1 MDGIDARS
9 PRTCRKQRKKKTSV
23 CLFSCQ
29 FTHHD
34 EHVGLCRSLGGT
46 DAAHKR
52 APQGRTSSFTDVK
65 EASDEN
71 RFRSRCEA
79 TPDNSE
85 LSMNVH
91 GLNKSHGWQ
100 ELHACSADMKGSNV
114 LIQGRERK
122 KSCL

>member
-1 MDGIDARS
+1 MMNMLAFAEALEELMPPTRGRHRAE
-9 PRTCRKQRKKKTSV
+9 PAHLQM
-23 CLFSCQ
+23 
-29 FTHHD
+29 
-34 EHVGLCRSLGGT
+34 GT
-46 DAAHKR
+46 
-52 APQGRTSSFTDVK
+52 
-65 EASDEN
+65 

-114 LIQGRERK
+114 LIQGRE
-122 KSCL
+122 KSYL